1 MLTIQPEPEFDYEGA
16 HGAVWQTLR
25 DWMGNASRAISLSPV
40 QLTRADMTPIRR
52 WLFLLETTLRRLILL
67 AAITLKLDIAPRWRR
82 AEHKKAA
89 RAKPRSKPASTKP
102 GFKLFSVRW
111 PKPPPRPRILLLD
124 APPPPKKTRARTI
137 PTRPFVTWPS
147 DTLLQAGETHAHR
160 KFPHT
165 LIRRRSDL
173 PPIRREH
180 IEGDLLPHDQRS
192 ILLPLP
198 AKRTAGLQTGISP
211 QPATPVIETK
221 SEPETLSREVMVERF
236 LALVKLIARP
246 QKLIRRAALA
256 MARRRELAMR
266 LGFAP
271 PPRPRGRMQACFH
284 HYSATLIPLHR
295 THSHALMQ
303 FAASYTEPDSG

>member
-1 MLTIQPEPEFDYEGA
+1 MLIIQSEPEFDYEGA

-25 DWMGNASRAISLSPV
+25 DWMSNASRAISLSPA

-67 AAITLKLDIAPRWRR
+67 AAITFKLDIAPRWRPVER
-82 AEHKKAA
+82 TKTQGAKLRSTPA
-89 RAKPRSKPASTKP
+89 RVKS

-111 PKPPPRPRILLLD
+111 PRPPARPRILLLD
-124 APPPPKKTRARTI
+124 APPPKKTRLRVLPA
-137 PTRPFVTWPS
+137 RPFVTWQS
-147 DTLLQAGETHAHR
+147 DTLLQAGETREHR
-160 KFPHT
+160 KLPPT
-165 LIRRRSDL
+165 LTRRRSDL
-173 PPIRREH
+173 PPKRPER
-180 IEGDLLPHDQRS
+180 IEGDLLPLDQRS

-198 AKRTAGLQTGISP
+198 AKRTAGLPTALSP
-211 QPATPVIETK
+211 KSPTPVIETK

-246 QKLIRRAALA
+246 HKLIRRAALA

-266 LGFAP
+266 LGFAA
-271 PPRPRGRMQACFH
+271 PPRPRGRMQACIH
-284 HYSATLIPLHR
+284 EYARTLIPLHR

-303 FAASYTEPDSG
+303 FAASYTDPDSS